1 MGFGRIFFFIF
12 SFALL
17 EVLVLAKVAG
27 LIGWP
32 ITIIA
37 TVVTALLGSYL
48 FRRQG
53 LETWVRLNQ
62 RMQQGD
68 MPGQEM
74 VEGIMLLLGG
84 ALLITPGFITDAVGF
99 ALLLPFSRRAMAD
112 YLVRKGT
119 LQTFATR
126 GGPGGGAFFY
136 QSRTVYPGGSRPGQA
151 GPGSANDPAHRPGPG
166 ERRGVT
172 IEGEADEPDEP
183 RR

>member
-12 SFALL
+12 AFALL

-99 ALLLPFSRRAMAD
+99 ALLLPGSRRAMARK
-112 YLVRKGT
+112 VIEKGT
-119 LQTFATR
+119 LQGFTTMQGAGFTYSSYTR
-126 GGPGGGAFFY
+126 QGPNPF
-136 QSRTVYPGGSRPGQA
+136 QQPPGRDDG
-151 GPGSANDPAHRPGPG
+151 N
-166 ERRGVT
+166 VT
-172 IEGEADEPDEP
+172 IEGEAHRTDE
-183 RR
+183 R

>member
-12 SFALL
+12 AFALL

-32 ITIIA
+32 ITIVA

-53 LETWVRLNQ
+53 LETWVRLNE
-62 RMQQGD
+62 RMQRGD

-99 ALLLPFSRRAMAD
+99 ALLLPGSRRAMASK
-112 YLVRKGT
+112 VIEKGT
-119 LQTFATR
+119 LQGFTTMQ
-126 GGPGGGAFFY
+126 GGGFTY
-136 QSRTVYPGGSRPGQA
+136 TSYTRQGSNPFQQPPRRD
-151 GPGSANDPAHRPGPG
+151 NDGN
-166 ERRGVT
+166 VT
-172 IEGEADEPDEP
+172 IEGES
-183 RR
+183 RREKNE

>member
-12 SFALL
+12 AFALL

-32 ITIIA
+32 ITIVA

-53 LETWVRLNQ
+53 LETWVRLNE

-99 ALLLPFSRRAMAD
+99 ALLLPGSRRAMASK
-112 YLVRKGT
+112 VIEKGT
-119 LQTFATR
+119 LQGFTTMQ
-126 GGPGGGAFFY
+126 GGGFTY
-136 QSRTVYPGGSRPGQA
+136 TSYTRQGSNPFQQPPRRD
-151 GPGSANDPAHRPGPG
+151 NDGN
-166 ERRGVT
+166 VT
-172 IEGEADEPDEP
+172 IEGES
-183 RR
+183 RREKNE